1 MSTTK
6 HPNQFLRSRLLKDGL
21 RQFRYQAE
29 RSGRGDQVHQL
40 RNTVATVQG
49 ALGLVEQ
56 RLTQGDEPDLE
67 LLLDLAETR
76 LREGRALL
84 ARGASPS
91 PSTFR
96 RAA

>member
-1 MSTTK
+1 MSTMQ
-6 HPNQFLRSRLLKDGL
+6 HPNQALRSRLLKDGL

-40 RNTVATVQG
+40 RNTVAIVQG

-56 RLTQGDEPDLE
+56 RLTQGDEPELE
-67 LLLDLAETR
+67 LLLNLAETR

-84 ARGASPS
+84 ARHTSYGP
-91 PSTFR
+91 TTR

>member
-1 MSTTK
+1 MQQL
-6 HPNQFLRSRLLKDGL
+6 NQATRSRLLMDGL

-56 RLTQGDEPDLE
+56 RLTRGDEPELE

-84 ARGASPS
+84 ARHATYGRSP
-91 PSTFR
+91 TR